1 MFTLI
6 LEGDKTNWTEGTIPN
21 IFEDAESR
29 IFNVE
34 FIKFNKL
41 NSLNYMDT
49 QIFTVKS
56 IDSFDYLIRISVLN
70 YTINDFDLFMIL
82 NSLCFY
88 LNV

>member
-6 LEGDKTNWTEGTIPN
+6 LEGDKTNWTDGTISS

-34 FIKFNKL
+34 FIKFNNL
-41 NSLNYMDT
+41 NSLDYMDT

-56 IDSFDYLIRISVLN
+56 IDNFDYLSHGDYSFIKID
-70 YTINDFDLFMIL
+70 TK
-82 NSLCFY
+82 
-88 LNV
+88 